1 MICVY
6 ADFHSACALKGQ
18 WRKRY
23 KASLHTATND
33 FAQRR
38 KEWFKPGGE
47 N

>member
-1 MICVY
+1 MPI
-6 ADFHSACALKGQ
+6 STLACALKGQ